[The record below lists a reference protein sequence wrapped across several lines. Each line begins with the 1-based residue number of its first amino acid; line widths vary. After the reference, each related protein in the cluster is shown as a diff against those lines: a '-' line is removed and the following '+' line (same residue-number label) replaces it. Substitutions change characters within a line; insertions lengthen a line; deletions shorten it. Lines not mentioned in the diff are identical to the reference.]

1 MLQRWTILVLLFLSL
16 ATSLTFAQESQ
27 PVAKIQ
33 GILINADDMFRD
45 SEKETV
51 ELEGNVQIVYQGQ
64 HIKADRA
71 KVYLRTKRAE
81 LSGHVE
87 IVDQKNSIK
96 GDQVTLDYE
105 SNTGIIYNGSVQAGL
120 VRFSGDRL
128 EKIGESEFLVST
140 ADYTAC
146 TNCPSTWSFSGSSVR
161 AEMGGYAYIKS
172 AVLRISDVPVFWLPY
187 LVVPLKSDRQSGL
200 LTPGFEQSDT
210 GGFTFIQPYFW
221 AINRSSD
228 ATITAKNYEH
238 RGLKGLVEYRYML
251 NEQSEGILNTAL
263 LDDKA
268 FGEDE
273 RLNRFRSPNDKGSSL
288 ERWFVRYQHYYE
300 MPEDI
305 VARAQVNLASDL
317 QYPKDFPFETENYGD
332 PAMENRIS
340 VTKNTKDSHM
350 SLDTSY
356 YVNMLQSDP
365 RAGND
370 DAVHRAPE
378 LRYSATQKSI
388 GDSNFIYFWDLDYV
402 NFTRAGN
409 AYDNMTTG
417 FTSTGSPIKYQTNN
431 CNKPNW
437 SDDPAC
443 HPVYDGIYDPNQDL
457 IRTGQRLDFRPSVY
471 YPFQLTDG
479 FDIVPSL
486 NYRET
491 HYNFSVGDEQSYV
504 RRYLRTSVTS
514 RMIFSGIYGDTINPK
529 SDRYKHEIIPEVTY
543 TNIPWIQQKDH
554 PFFGTGPLNDAP
566 YSSRDGISD
575 GDLTSPYG
583 LQFDYQDRI
592 YDRNLVTFG
601 LTNKLTEKRWVGDR
615 PEYQQIASLK
625 LLQSYDVSQKDR
637 SNSTREPWSDLMAI
651 LDVRLKHFQTYSIFD
666 YFPYQG
672 VTNISSRVRVMD
684 DMGLFGQVG
693 LTQQY
698 KITPGQAV
706 QQSSRTEDYTF
717 AAGFVTSYI
726 NLMGQVVYD
735 SNWQAAING
744 KPVKSWAYIAQFKPP
759 GDCWL
764 ITLIQDQV
772 TGGEANTR
780 LNFEFT
786 FDGNPKPPLK
796 PEALDQFGF

>member
-1 MLQRWTILVLLFLSL
+1 M
-16 ATSLTFAQESQ
+16 
-27 PVAKIQ
+27 
-33 GILINADDMFRD
+33 NADEMFRD
-45 SEKETV
+45 SVNETI
-51 ELEGNVQIVYQGQ
+51 EMSGNIQIVYQGQ
-64 HIKADRA
+64 HIKADKARIL
-71 KVYLRTKRAE
+71 LRTKRAE
-81 LSGHVE
+81 LYGNVE
-87 IVDQKNSIK
+87 IVDTKTSIK
-96 GDQVTLDYE
+96 GEQIFLDYE
-105 SNTGIIYNGSVQAGL
+105 TNTGIIYNGFVQSGL

-128 EKIGESEFLVST
+128 EKIGDSEFLVST

-146 TNCPSTWSFSGSSVR
+146 TNCPSTWSFSGSTVR
-161 AEMGGYAYIKS
+161 AELGGYAYIKS
-172 AVLRISDVPVFWLPY
+172 AVLRISDIPVFWFPY

-221 AINRSSD
+221 AISRSSD

-238 RGLKGLVEYRYML
+238 RGLKGLLEYRYML
-251 NEQSEGILNTAL
+251 NENSSGILNTGIL
-263 LDDKA
+263 NDKA
-268 FGEDE
+268 FGDDS
-273 RLNRFRSPNDKGSSL
+273 RLNNFRNPDAKGSPL

-300 MPEDI
+300 APEDI

-317 QYPKDFPFETENYGD
+317 QYPKDFPFETDNYGD
-332 PAMENRIS
+332 SAMENRVSI
-340 VTKNTKDSHM
+340 TKNTKDTHASID
-350 SLDTSY
+350 SSY

-378 LRYSATQKSI
+378 LRYSATQKNI
-388 GDSNFIYFWDLDYV
+388 GETNFIYAWDVNYV

-409 AYDNMTTG
+409 SYDDMA
-417 FTSTGSPIKYQTNN
+417 FTSDMKTKYVKNN

-437 SDDPAC
+437 SDDPNCQRA
-443 HPVYDGIYDPNQDL
+443 YDGTFDPNIDL
-457 IRTGQRLDFRPSVY
+457 IRTGQRLDFRPSLY
-471 YPFQLTDG
+471 YPFQISEG
-479 FDIVPSL
+479 FDVVPVL

-504 RRYLRTSVTS
+504 RRYLRTSVTT
-514 RMIFSGIYGDTINPK
+514 RMIFSGIYGDLINPK
-529 SDRYKHEIIPEVTY
+529 STRYKHEVIPEITY

-554 PFFGTGPLNDAP
+554 PFFGTGALNEAP

-592 YDRNLVTFG
+592 YDRNLVTLG
-601 LTNKLTEKRWVGDR
+601 LTNKITEKRWVGDH

-625 LLQSYDVSQKDR
+625 LLQSYDVSQRDR
-637 SNSTREPWSDLMAI
+637 INSVREPWSDLMAI
-651 LDVRLKHFQTYSIFD
+651 LDVRLNNFQTYSIFD

-672 VTNISSRVRVMD
+672 VTNVSSRVRVMN
-684 DMGLFGQVG
+684 DMGQFGQVG

-698 KITPGQAV
+698 KITPGQSV
-706 QQSSRTEDYTF
+706 DQSSRTEDYTF
-717 AAGFVTSYI
+717 ATGFVSHYI
-726 NLMGQVVYD
+726 NLMGQIVYD
-735 SNWQAAING
+735 SNWQASQFG

-764 ITLIQDQV
+764 ITVIQDQV
-772 TGGEANTR
+772 TGGETNTR

-786 FDGNPKPPLK
+786 FDGNPKPPLR